1 MSNRTKK
8 GAAAPRTI
16 AAAPAAH
23 HGPAYNRGQQ
33 LARQFAS
40 ESGWDELAEAI
51 IGFKDGIRAEIE
63 ERNRKV
69 EEQSILLSNAS
80 KALEA

>member
-1 MSNRTKK
+1 
-8 GAAAPRTI
+8 
-16 AAAPAAH
+16 
-23 HGPAYNRGQQ
+23 